1 MIGSP
6 NGTASSVNF
15 PNIVLFLGSGVSS
28 VFAHFHALA
37 HIHAFWHVMAIFGMF
52 ISPINL
58 PMIPLNSAGLI
69 LEKYS
74 TGLFSLA

>member
-37 HIHAFWHVMAIFGMF
+37 HIHAFWHVIAIFWHVHIAHKLTNDSF
-52 ISPINL
+52 
-58 PMIPLNSAGLI
+58 
-69 LEKYS
+69 K
-74 TGLFSLA
+74 